1 MRKYLPKTRIDFA
14 AMAITAI
21 FAPIS
26 LIHAMFLLAALY
38 PNGASDPEYGWRYI
52 SHIILAVFLWVNC
65 LIYFIQVVTIDAS
78 IKNLT
83 LPIILQ
89 DGWKYCSL
97 CQLNTPLRAHHC
109 VICNVCI
116 VRRDHHCYYSGQCI
130 GLPNH
135 RMFVAGLIYGTLGA
149 IYAVVLSMATIIH
162 VESGFNFSTI
172 LTVVFPIFAWV
183 IGFQDT
189 NLLYTLFGSL
199 SLFGGLA
206 CVAFLLLQVVQIVR
220 GQTFYEYK
228 VSVSDYN
235 QGFIKNVQDVLGKNW
250 WFYWILPIIP
260 SKLPGDGSHYLEVK
274 KRLSSSG
281 HAGKELK
288 SL

>member
-1 MRKYLPKTRIDFA
+1 MRRFLPRTRIDFA

-38 PNGASDPEYGWRYI
+38 PNGASDPEYGWNYI
-52 SHIILAVFLWVNC
+52 SHIILAVFMWTNC
-65 LIYFIQVVTIDAS
+65 LIYFIQVVTIDTS
-78 IKNLT
+78 VKSLT
-83 LPIILQ
+83 LPVILQ
-89 DGWKYCSL
+89 DGWRYCSI

-109 VICNVCI
+109 IICNVCVI
-116 VRRDHHCYYSGQCI
+116 RRDHHCYYSGQCI

-135 RMFVAGLIYGTLGA
+135 RIFVAGLIYGTLGA
-149 IYAVVLSMATIIH
+149 IYAVVLSMITIIH
-162 VESGFNFSTI
+162 VESGFNFYTI
-172 LTVVFPIFAWV
+172 LTVLFPIFAWV
-183 IGFQDT
+183 IGFQEV

-199 SLFGGLA
+199 SFFGGLA
-206 CVAFLLLQVVQIVR
+206 CVAFLLLQVVQILR

-228 VSVSDYN
+228 VSISDYN
-235 QGFIKNVQDVLGKNW
+235 QGFIKNLQDVLGKNW

-274 KRLSSSG
+274 KHLSSS